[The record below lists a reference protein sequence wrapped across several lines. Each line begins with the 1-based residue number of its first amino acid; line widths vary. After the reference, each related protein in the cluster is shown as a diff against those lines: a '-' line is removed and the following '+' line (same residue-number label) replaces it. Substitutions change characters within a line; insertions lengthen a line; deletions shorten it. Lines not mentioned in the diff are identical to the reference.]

1 MCRAMYHVVLGQAE
15 NIGNRL
21 GLERNIR
28 ELRKA
33 DLSVQDVVSQQ
44 EYLAALWIINVL
56 KR

>member
-1 MCRAMYHVVLGQAE
+1 MYHDVLGQAE

-33 DLSVQDVVSQQ
+33 DLSVQDLVSQQ

-56 KR
+56 KW